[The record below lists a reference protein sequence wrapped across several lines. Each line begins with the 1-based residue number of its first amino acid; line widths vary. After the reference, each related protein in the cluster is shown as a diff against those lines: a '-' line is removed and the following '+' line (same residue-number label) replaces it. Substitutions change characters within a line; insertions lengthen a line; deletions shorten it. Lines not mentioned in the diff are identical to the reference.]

1 MCCGTLSLV
10 EEQTNM
16 VMWSM
21 FAAPLEIAADIRH
34 MPNASA
40 SILLN
45 KEVIAVNQDSLVQ
58 QGRRV
63 AKYGGTWP
71 CAA

>member
-1 MCCGTLSLV
+1 
-10 EEQTNM
+10 
-16 VMWSM
+16 MWSM

-63 AKYGGTWP
+63 GNYGGT
-71 CAA
+71 